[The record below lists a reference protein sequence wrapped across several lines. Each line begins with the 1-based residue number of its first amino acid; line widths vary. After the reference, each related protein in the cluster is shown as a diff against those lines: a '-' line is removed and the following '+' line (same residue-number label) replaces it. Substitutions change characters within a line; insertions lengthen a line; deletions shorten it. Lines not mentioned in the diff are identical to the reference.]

1 MKFLILREKM
11 MKKLLMG
18 LLLVAA
24 IGAVVYFKMTKG
36 CAPCCDT
43 DEKCCS

>member
-1 MKFLILREKM
+1 M

-24 IGAVVYFKMTKG
+24 IGAVVYFKMNKG
-36 CAPCCDT
+36 CGCDAGDSCCQ
-43 DEKCCS
+43 

>member
-1 MKFLILREKM
+1 

-24 IGAVVYFKMTKG
+24 IGAVVYFKMNKG
-36 CAPCCDT
+36 CAPCCGT
-43 DEKCCS
+43 DESCCK

>member
-1 MKFLILREKM
+1 

-24 IGAVVYFKMTKG
+24 IAAVIYLKMNKG
-36 CAPCCDT
+36 CAPCCGT
-43 DEKCCS
+43 DESCCK